1 VYVGLVK
8 TMPSSDMAWALYQRF
23 TRRVDGKAAARGV
36 FRITKQARLDEELGH
51 HIYLAHALLEW

>member
-1 VYVGLVK
+1 
-8 TMPSSDMAWALYQRF
+8 MAWALYQRF
-23 TRRVDGKAAARGV
+23 TRRVDGKAAAREV